1 MIKVKSGN
9 NIDPFDVDS
18 IRHQMAI
25 QGKFMGLSESYSGK
39 YPELPEISTSLKW
52 GKLLSEYEIIP
63 EVRIQRLERVVE
75 LLDLSKKVL
84 DVGVGWGDIVPL
96 ILRKNPMADYTG
108 IDFSNEVIDN
118 LKKKY
123 PSQKFHATT
132 LDKMDGTYDYI
143 LVLEVL
149 EHIIPSKVASFYDDI
164 KSRLRNDGLLVFTV
178 PLYEDLKLQTLIC
191 GKCGSL
197 VNRMG
202 HVRTYTPTLIK
213 AELNLFVFTVE
224 QLEFVYEGYYGVLG
238 TIRRHLRDLAGRILG
253 PSNYQKL
260 KPTNAILTCRE
271 GKQ

>member
-1 MIKVKSGN
+1 MLKMLIQ
-9 NIDPFDVDS
+9 NIDPFHVDS

-25 QGKFMGLSESYSGK
+25 KGDSLGLSESYSGK

-52 GKLLSEYEIIP
+52 DKLLSEYAIIP
-63 EVRIQRLERVVE
+63 EVRIQRLKRVVE

-96 ILRKNPMADYTG
+96 ISGKNPMADYTG

-123 PSQKFHATT
+123 PSQKFQAVT

-143 LVLEVL
+143 LVLEVF
-149 EHIIPSKVASFYDDI
+149 EHIIPSKVASFYVDI
-164 KSRLRNDGLLVFTV
+164 KSRLRNDGLLVVTV
-178 PLYEDLKLQTLIC
+178 PLYEDLKLQTMIC
-191 GKCGSL
+191 GKCGSM

-202 HVRTYTPTLIK
+202 HVRSYTPELIQ
-213 AELNLFVFTVE
+213 AELKVFGFTVE
-224 QLEFVYEGYYGVLG
+224 QQEFVYEGYYGVLG
-238 TIRRHLRDLAGRILG
+238 TIKRHIRDLAGRSLG

-260 KPTNAILTCRE
+260 KPTNVVLTCRLL
-271 GKQ
+271 